1 MEFTCL
7 SEGKGFYFPPC
18 YILDI
23 CGFRVLFDC
32 PMDLSSLTMFLPVPT
47 DSFSMCNGEI
57 NSRSCQKS
65 LDLESNVYKRR
76 KIDKP
81 LDESSLI
88 RAEPRYKIIKN
99 LLLWNVSFIDVVLI
113 SSPMGI
119 LGLPFLTRSKD
130 FSAKVYATEVA
141 ARIGQLMMED
151 LVTMHKE
158 FRQVYGPE
166 GSGSPQWMKWEEL
179 ELLPSELK
187 EIALGKDGTEL
198 AGWMPLYS
206 AADVKDCM
214 QKIQTLKYAEEAFY
228 NGTLIIK
235 AFASGLEIG
244 TCNWSI
250 ICPKGSIAYL
260 SSSVFSSAT
269 AMCFDYNALQRSD
282 VILYTDFTPCNASS
296 ISNDDDNGS
305 ATADPNQSVDTVNWE
320 AIADDYQEMEKLDFI
335 CSCSMNSVKAGGSV
349 LIPVGRVGIILQLLE
364 RIALCLESQNLK
376 VPIYIVSSVA
386 EELMAFTNVIPE
398 WLSKQRQDRLYSGQP
413 LFNHMELLN
422 DKRLQLFPAIH
433 SLKLL
438 TNWQEP
444 CIVFCPHW
452 SLRLGPVVH
461 LLRRWCRDENS
472 ILVMEEG
479 VDASLALLPFRPM
492 KMKVLQCSF
501 LSGIQLQYSR
511 PLLKTLQP
519 RHVLFPEKLR
529 QHIDPPKNLFS
540 SSYYSEDETLNVPYL
555 KENSELD
562 IAGDLASRL
571 HYTTLKQGN
580 INIARLKGELAIE
593 QGKYR
598 LLLGTEQDVSS
609 QIRPVVHLGR
619 INLDTLLTELRKIAL
634 NITVEETTSADGL
647 YKASLVHVLEPNKAT
662 IEITEAQTLI
672 STADKNLSCQISE
685 AISCIL
691 DCF

>member
-7 SEGKGFYFPPC
+7 SEGRGFYFPPC
-18 YILDI
+18 HILDI
-23 CGFRVLFDC
+23 CGFRVLLDC
-32 PMDLSSLTMFLPVPT
+32 PMDLSSLTMFMPVPT
-47 DSFSMCNGEI
+47 DSFTMCNGEI
-57 NSRSCQKS
+57 TSRSCQRS
-65 LDLESNVYKRR
+65 MDLDSNENKRR
-76 KIDKP
+76 KINKP
-81 LDESSLI
+81 FDESSLI

-99 LLLWNVSFIDVVLI
+99 LLLWDVSSIDVVLI

-119 LGLPFLTRSKD
+119 LGLPFLTCNKD
-130 FSAKVYATEVA
+130 FSAKVYATEAA
-141 ARIGQLMMED
+141 ARFGQLMMED

-158 FRQVYGPE
+158 FRQVYGSE
-166 GSGSPQWMKWEEL
+166 GSVSPQWMKWEEL

-187 EIALGKDGTEL
+187 EIALGKDGSEL
-198 AGWMPLYS
+198 AGWMSLYS

-214 QKIQTLKYAEEAFY
+214 QKIQSLKYAEEVFY

-260 SSSVFSSAT
+260 SSSVLTSAT
-269 AMCFDYNALQRSD
+269 AMCLDYTSLQRND
-282 VILYTDFTPCNASS
+282 VIIYADFTPCHASNKS
-296 ISNDDDNGS
+296 SDDNNGPS
-305 ATADPNQSVDTVNWE
+305 TADPNLSVGNVDWE

-335 CSCSMNSVKAGGSV
+335 CSCSMDSIKAGGSV
-349 LIPVGRVGIILQLLE
+349 LIPVGRIGMVLQLLE

-376 VPIYIVSSVA
+376 FPIFIVSSVA
-386 EELMAFTNVIPE
+386 EELMAYTNVIPE
-398 WLSKQRQDRLYSGQP
+398 WLNKQRQDRLYSGQQ
-413 LFNHMELLN
+413 LFNHVKLLN

-438 TNWQEP
+438 TNWKEP

-479 VDASLALLPFRPM
+479 VDSNLALLPFRPM

-501 LSGIQLQYSR
+501 LSGIELQFSQH
-511 PLLKTLQP
+511 LLKTLQP

-529 QHIDPPKNLFS
+529 QHVDLPKNLFS
-540 SSYYSEDETLNVPYL
+540 SSYYSEDETLNVPNL
-555 KENSELD
+555 EENSELD
-562 IAGDLASRL
+562 IAVDLALQL
-571 HYTTLKQGN
+571 HYTTLKQEN
-580 INIARLKGELAIE
+580 IRVARLKGELALE

-598 LLLGTEQDVSS
+598 LLLGNDQVVSS
-609 QIRPVVHLGR
+609 QVRSAVHLGR
-619 INLDTLLTELRKIAL
+619 IELDVLLTELRKNGL
-634 NITVEETTSADGL
+634 NITVEEIMSADGL
-647 YKASLVHVLEPNKAT
+647 HKTSLVHVLEPQKAT
-662 IEITEAQTLI
+662 IEITKAQTLI
-672 STADKNLSCQISE
+672 CTANNDLACQISE
-685 AISCIL
+685 VVSSLL
-691 DCF
+691 DCI